1 MITNSKSSAIPRLPS
16 VLLATAVIT
25 LLGNISVLKAAP
37 VRFLPLNQELADR
50 KVGVQ
55 DNKGITELKDLNSKK
70 RSKVY
75 SCEIGESPL
84 HLVALDRQRPGGKPS
99 GVEIAISPEMKSPLV
114 LIFPNED
121 EPSGLHAVAVE
132 DSGDGF
138 PWGSLRFVNTT
149 ERPFMI
155 RTEKGVIEIP
165 ASFATVDIN
174 PEGEARNMGVQLY
187 SEENPD
193 AVLYSAVWEHDP
205 NLRKLIFILPSKNP
219 AVKEL
224 TLEIIPQDKRA
235 ND

>member
-1 MITNSKSSAIPRLPS
+1 MITFSKPSAISRIPS
-16 VLLATAVIT
+16 VMFATAVMAV
-25 LLGNISVLKAAP
+25 LGNGSLLEAAS

-50 KVGVQ
+50 KLGVQ
-55 DNKGITELKDLNSKK
+55 DSKGVTELKDLNSRK
-70 RSKVY
+70 RSKEY
-75 SCEIGESPL
+75 SCETGEKPL
-84 HLVALDRQRPGGKPS
+84 LLVALDRQRPGGKPS
-99 GVEIAISPEMKSPLV
+99 GVEIAMPPEIKSPLV
-114 LIFPNED
+114 LIFADED

-149 ERPFMI
+149 DGPLMI

-165 ASFATVDIN
+165 ASYATVDIN

-187 SEENPD
+187 SDENPD

-205 NLRKLIFILPSKNP
+205 NLRKLIFIVPAANP

-235 ND
+235 KD